1 MPRKRISPRKFGKK
15 FARAKRRTKAIN
27 SPTFVMRGGI
37 RL

>member
-1 MPRKRISPRKFGKK
+1 MRRRHMSARKHGKK
-15 FARAKRRTKAIN
+15 FNHARRNTRAIN

>member
-1 MPRKRISPRKFGKK
+1 MRRRQLNGKTHRRKFQR
-15 FARAKRRTKAIN
+15 ARNKTRAIN

>member
-1 MPRKRISPRKFGKK
+1 M
-15 FARAKRRTKAIN
+15 KRRHMSGRKHGKRFNRARNRTRAIN

>member
-1 MPRKRISPRKFGKK
+1 MARKRMNARTHGKKFGK
-15 FARAKRRTKAIN
+15 ARKRTRAIN